1 MIKFDGMKAEES
13 KGAVKNLPAGPY
25 VAVILDAKVE
35 GLAPDQQ
42 LAIYLDI
49 AEGPYKNFYS
59 DKYRAQKERGSN
71 YEIKYKGILRL
82 RIPNP
87 DNKKALYPESDQR
100 RFNDMIARLQNS
112 NPGVNFCPDGFDEGL
127 MKGRMIGISVVED
140 EYNGNVFTKPFRLEN
155 VDDVREGRVPVLA
168 KRERSENPTTPAPTM
183 TDQKSGMNI
192 VTEQL
197 PWDDKPY

>member
-13 KGAVKNLPAGPY
+13 KGTVKYLPAGPY

-35 GLAPDQQ
+35 GKAPDQQ

-49 AEGPYKNFYS
+49 AEGPFKNYYS
-59 DKYRAQKERGSN
+59 NKYRAQKERGSN

-87 DNKKALYPESDQR
+87 DNTKALYPESDLR
-100 RFNDMIARLQNS
+100 RFNDMIARLSNS
-112 NPGVNFCPDGFDEGL
+112 NPGVNFQPDGFDEGL

-155 VDDVREGRVPVLA
+155 VEDVREGRVPVLA
-168 KRERSENPTTPAPTM
+168 KRERSENPTNGPKV
-183 TDQKSGMNI
+183 DQASGMNI
-192 VTEQL
+192 VTENL
-197 PWDDKPY
+197 PWDPPY